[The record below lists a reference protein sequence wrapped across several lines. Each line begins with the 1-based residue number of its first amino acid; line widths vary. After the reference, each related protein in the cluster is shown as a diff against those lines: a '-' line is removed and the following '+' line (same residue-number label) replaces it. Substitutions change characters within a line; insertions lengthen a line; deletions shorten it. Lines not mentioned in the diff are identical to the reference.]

1 MIFSEA
7 QIQQIL
13 RIIDFQHAY
22 FIGSDIGLDVLSDD
36 DLRVLKEY
44 GISPDQLKT
53 DYTPFEQSF
62 YFGRLSAALK
72 DQSSKVQYN
81 DFLQY
86 LRRGQFIPL
95 SQQEQNALNYVK
107 RSSYS
112 HIKNLGQKIRLEVDR
127 IIIEEDVKKRH
138 QYEKLIQGSLEEAI
152 AKRGSVKDV
161 ILAIGNKTK
170 DWGRDLGRIAET
182 EMQTAFETGRLEEIR
197 KEGGDNALIYRDV
210 FPGACR
216 HCIALYLT
224 AGIGSAPK
232 VFKLSQIIANGTNV
246 DVKTKDWKPVAGS
259 THPFCRCL
267 WNKYEQDTEW
277 NEEKR
282 RWVDKP
288 YVRKIERK
296 SKVRILVND
305 KEYFV

>member
-7 QIQQIL
+7 QISQIL

-44 GISPDQLKT
+44 GVSPDQLKT

-112 HIKNLGQKIRLEVDR
+112 HIKNLGQKIRVEADR

-138 QYEKLIQGSLEEAI
+138 QYEKLIQGSMEEAI
-152 AKRGSVKDV
+152 VKRGSVKDV

-182 EMQTAFETGRLEEIR
+182 EMQNAFETGRAEEIR
-197 KEGGDNALIYRDV
+197 KQYGDDALVYKDV

-216 HCIALYLT
+216 HCIKLYLT
-224 AGIGSAPK
+224 NGIGSAPK
-232 VFKLSQIIANGTNV
+232 IFKLSQLIANGTNIG
-246 DVKTKDWKPVAGS
+246 VKTNDWKPTISAL
-259 THPFCRCL
+259 HPFCRCII
-267 WNKYEQDTEW
+267 NGYEADTEW

-282 RWVDKP
+282 RWIDKP
-288 YVRKIERK
+288 YIRKIERK
-296 SKVRILVND
+296 SKVRIMVND